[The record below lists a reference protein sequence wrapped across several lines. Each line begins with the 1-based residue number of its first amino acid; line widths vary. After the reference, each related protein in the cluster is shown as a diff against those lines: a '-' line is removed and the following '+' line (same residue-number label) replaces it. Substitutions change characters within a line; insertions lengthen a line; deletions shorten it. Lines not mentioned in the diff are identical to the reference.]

1 MSLACIRIAADEA
14 LDLGQNLHPG
24 PQITETRKPTDEPLC
39 LAGFNHVLTVASWL
53 RSRNAAM
60 PPPIKGNTSF
70 ERSRSEAGENC

>member
-1 MSLACIRIAADEA
+1 
-14 LDLGQNLHPG
+14 
-24 PQITETRKPTDEPLC
+24 